1 MKAAVATNIGKIN
14 VYNCQPPY
22 VFFIKERIIGVFNG
36 HGRHGHTAATT
47 AADVFASATEVDPD
61 TFAVADAAVCAD
73 LPPLTSNIMGGT
85 SATVVQINEEGTLI
99 VAHLG
104 EGSVVWIFDAE
115 DAEGRKITKDHTLRN
130 RRERE
135 RIYTN
140 PNSLLEEPLPAPAAP
155 ESSSIVLKPCC
166 DRSNHEVRWD
176 GYNFH
181 TGIGG
186 VHLRL
191 TRALGNPHLKPYG
204 FSADPTITVT
214 PPPAKTRVVVVASS
228 NFFYRLTPEQVR
240 AVVFSD
246 HLLGDAPAA
255 ADALLKAAEEAQKRV
270 YNRNVVTDVRLGIK
284 QYADVED
291 WRDLERDLHFTV
303 VVAYT

>member
-1 MKAAVATNIGKIN
+1 MKAAAATNIGKIN

-61 TFAVADAAVCAD
+61 TFAAADAAVCAD
-73 LPPLTSNIMGGT
+73 LPPLESNIMGGT

-140 PNSLLEEPLPAPAAP
+140 PNSLLEEPLPVPAAP
-155 ESSSIVLKPCC
+155 ESSSIVLNPCC

-186 VHLRL
+186 QTHLRL

-204 FSADPTITVT
+204 FLADPTITVT
-214 PPPAKTRVVVVASS
+214 PPPTKTRAVVVASS
-228 NFFYRLTPEQVR
+228 GVFDRLTPEQVR

-246 HLLGDAPAA
+246 HLLGDAAAA
-255 ADALLKAAEEAQKRV
+255 ADALLKAAEEAHERLYYKV
-270 YNRNVVTDVRLGIK
+270 YFKDERTGHEW
-284 QYADVED
+284 ADIP
-291 WRDLERDLHFTV
+291 RYLHFTV